1 MASARR
7 KVVIVGGG
15 AGGLI
20 LANSLAIRGEYDI
33 TLINDTP
40 YHYYWPQLLQI
51 AFRGDDRQLRRP
63 IDSLVRRGVNLVIE
77 RAETVN
83 LQERKVVL
91 ASGRELT

>member
-1 MASARR
+1 MVNARR

-20 LANSLAIRGEYDI
+20 LANSLAARGEYDV

-63 IDSLVRRGVNLVIE
+63 IDSLVRRGVNLAHTRFQWVTALFTF
-77 RAETVN
+77 R
-83 LQERKVVL
+83 
-91 ASGRELT
+91 